1 MVVVD
6 IPDFGDVLRALR
18 DLAPAAVIEL
28 MVGLAEGTGA
38 TDVVVYLVDFG
49 QIVLSPL
56 PAGGAH
62 VRLPEVEA
70 IPGSVAGRAFTER
83 RLQTEALSE
92 GTRVW
97 VPVVEGSEC
106 TGVLAF
112 TVSGPLDDRARA
124 RCLELGLMVGC
135 AVAVAARHTDLFNLV
150 RRRRPMSLPASMQWD
165 LLPPLHLQSPEVVSA
180 AVLEPAYDVGGD
192 SFDHAIN
199 GGNLDLVIVDAM
211 GHGLAA
217 SMTSALAMGSYR
229 HDRREGQPLATMH
242 RRLDEVIGRELGS
255 ETFATGLVARLVL
268 ATGHLT
274 WINAGHP
281 QPLLVRAG
289 RVQRALAC
297 RPSLP
302 WGLGSRIEEEADVVL
317 EAGDSVL
324 FYTDGVVEG
333 RAPGGEPFGVGRLI
347 ELIQTAAAAPQ
358 PSSVL
363 LRQLIHQVLI
373 YQDQRLRDDATLVWL
388 TWNGPR

>member
-1 MVVVD
+1 VLD

-18 DLAPAAVIEL
+18 DLPPAAVIEL
-28 MVGLAEGTGA
+28 LVGLVEGAGA
-38 TDVVVYLVDFG
+38 TDVVVYLADFG
-49 QIVLSPL
+49 QVVLSPL

-70 IPGSVAGRAFTER
+70 IAGSTAGRAFTDQ
-83 RLQTEALSE
+83 RLQVEGLSE

-112 TVSGPLDDRARA
+112 TVGGALDAAARA
-124 RCLELGLMVGC
+124 RSVELGLLVGC

-150 RRRRPMSLPASMQWD
+150 RRRLPMSLPASMQWD
-165 LLPPLHLQSPEVVSA
+165 LLPPLHLQTPEVISA

-192 SFDHAIN
+192 CVDHAIN
-199 GGNLDLVIVDAM
+199 GGNLDLIVVDAM

-217 SMTSALAMGSYR
+217 SMTSGLAMGSYR
-229 HDRREGQPLATMH
+229 HDRREGQPLATIH
-242 RRLDEVIGRELGS
+242 RRLDEVVGRELTS

-268 ATGHLT
+268 ATGHLS

-281 QPLLVRAG
+281 QPLLVRSG
-289 RVQRALAC
+289 RVQRALTC

-302 WGLGSRIEEEADVVL
+302 WGLGGPIEEEANVVL
-317 EAGDSVL
+317 EPGDSVL

-333 RAPGGEPFGVGRLI
+333 RSLAGEPFGLARLI
-347 ELIQTAAAAPQ
+347 ELIHTAETAPQ
-358 PSSVL
+358 LSSVR
-363 LRQLIHQVLI
+363 LRQLIHQVLM
-373 YQDQRLRDDATLVWL
+373 YQDQRLRDDATLLWL
-388 TWNGPR
+388 TWTGPR